1 MHPGDLQG
9 LNKGAAFLNVYLAVE
24 PFGERFQQLPCL
36 EAGDG

>member
-9 LNKGAAFLNVYLAVE
+9 LNKGAAFLNVFVE
-24 PFGERFQQLPCL
+24 SFGERFQRLPCL